1 MNQPPPCPEKTDRQ
15 EESVL
20 MSTQVE
26 DSKES
31 TAADV
36 DDSNMNKLNWDVG
49 VDIIV
54 LNENVV
60 SQTLTLLDT

>member
-1 MNQPPPCPEKTDRQ
+1 MNQPPPCPEETDRQ
-15 EESVL
+15 EESVT
-20 MSTQVE
+20 MSALVE